1 MKGLPLLDPLGIA
14 LVGTGLSLLTTA
26 LVVVPQRIAQLPAQ
40 RGVLALNLDST
51 GQLRLW
57 NRLVR
62 AQEVAELLA
71 ETKDQPDQGQA
82 VLRLIPD
89 PAVPWGVVRQA
100 ATALERSGVPL
111 ELQLP

>member
-1 MKGLPLLDPLGIA
+1 
-14 LVGTGLSLLTTA
+14 
-26 LVVVPQRIAQLPAQ
+26 
-40 RGVLALNLDST
+40 
-51 GQLRLW
+51 
-57 NRLVR
+57 
-62 AQEVAELLA
+62 VAEVLA